1 MSKKNDK
8 LEVLR
13 DAIIIRKKITNILRV
28 LALQAQKRIESLEGY
43 ISQAKSDD
51 EHNQLDEDLRNE
63 RFNLW
68 LIKEECHAV
77 AAHSNNLTSNLRM
90 ANTVFPDSK
99 LPTFLAELNERR
111 VCMDKALGACNVLQD
126 ELQYIAESVYADKNK
141 FTTLTLELEALFK
154 KVKAIRQAN
163 NRFWR
168 QSENVNQKV

>member
-8 LEVLR
+8 LEALR
-13 DAIIIRKKITNILRV
+13 DAIIIRKKITNVLRV
-28 LALQAQKRIESLEGY
+28 LALQAQKQIESLEGN
-43 ISQAKSDD
+43 ISEKSDD
-51 EHNQLDEDLRNE
+51 ERKQLDEDLRNE

-90 ANTVFPDSK
+90 ANTIYPDSK
-99 LPTFLAELNERR
+99 LPTFIAELNERR
-111 VCMDKALGACNVLQD
+111 VCMDRALGTCNVLQD
-126 ELQYIAESVYADKNK
+126 ELQYIAEAVYADKNK
-141 FTTLTLELEALFK
+141 FTALTLDIEALFNK
-154 KVKAIRQAN
+154 IKAIRQAD